1 MDLME
6 YSEIDLCR
14 PMASVDANE
23 RKVEQVR
30 RLWVQAHA
38 DLVSVTQVAQALEM
52 GEAGLKK
59 MLCDKNTPQPKGVE
73 RGGHALYD
81 GEEIVRFV
89 KMRRVS
95 WLQEKRR
102 KCRIAYLHGVAQ

>member
-1 MDLME
+1 MDFMN
-6 YSEIDLCR
+6 YSEIDLCS
-14 PMASVDANE
+14 PVVIKDANE

-38 DLVSVTQVAQALEM
+38 DLVSVAQVAQALEM

-59 MLCDKNTPQPKGVE
+59 MLGDKNAPQPKGVE
-73 RGGHALYD
+73 SGGRALYD

-89 KMRRVS
+89 KMQRVS

-102 KCRIAYLHGVAQ
+102 KCRMGWRSKS